1 MKNALI
7 SAVLTLCLCVFIFPC
22 FVSAEEVDGT
32 EPPAS
37 DVVETLPEETTPPAE
52 DATPPADEEPAPT
65 PSPEESEP
73 ASFTAVDWFYDN
85 LDKIF
90 TGSGLAA
97 SIVIA
102 YLFKKKLLP
111 SVGTVVGQI
120 SAAVVDIKN
129 GTAESTL
136 MQNADVKAFFEKNQP
151 ILDEVHKNAD
161 ACKKALELVEQSKN
175 EREAM
180 IVSMQELSGVILAM
194 IEGSRLPESVKEKAR
209 LGDINTKKL
218 VDSLR
223 IPPSAEIPSESAIQ
237 P

>member
-1 MKNALI
+1 MKNAII
-7 SAVLTLCLCVFIFPC
+7 SAVLMMFLCVFIFPC
-22 FVSAEEVDGT
+22 FVSAEETEGV

-37 DVVETLPEETTPPAE
+37 EVETIPEETTPPAE
-52 DATPPADEEPAPT
+52 DVTPPADEEPTPT
-65 PSPEESEP
+65 TTPEGSEP

-102 YLFKKKLLP
+102 YLFRKKLLP
-111 SVGTVVGQI
+111 NVAAVIGQI
-120 SAAVVDIKN
+120 STAVVDIKK
-129 GTAESTL
+129 GAAESSL
-136 MQNADVKAFFEKNQP
+136 MQNEDVRAFFEKNQP

-161 ACKKALELVEQSKN
+161 ACKKALELVEQSKG

-180 IVSMQELSGVILAM
+180 TVAMQEMSSVLLAM
-194 IEGSRLPESVKEKAR
+194 IESSRLPESVKEKAR
-209 LGDINTKKL
+209 LSEINTKKL

-223 IPPSAEIPSESAIQ
+223 TPPSAEIPSESAIQ